1 MNTKKQI
8 DKLLVKAKDCYLHGN
23 ALEKNEKTF
32 FKGVSINGDQDTL
45 EAIFKE
51 LCQLDPTNMDYQLDL
66 AATLITNNKLEESL
80 GLLQNILQKAPIDYS
95 ILMTCYVYLWLI
107 SGEFSADL
115 LKELMSLDK
124 KRTEKFIQ
132 DFVNLEKIRQ
142 KKVNTEIK
150 NYENG
155 HLFVLLGYD
164 LQKDGSIPPILY
176 QRLELALQLLIK
188 NPYSDIIVSGGIPEN
203 YRTEADM
210 MEKWLIN
217 RGIAPERIFKEN
229 KSINTIENAL
239 FSVQQ
244 ACKIT
249 FSKKITLI
257 SSVSHLRRAQI
268 LFMIADRI
276 INTKDKIKVIDI
288 VGTVDAPELVSH
300 SSKEEQIVMY
310 RDVLRINGLWLYPN
324 LIR

>member
-1 MNTKKQI
+1 M
-8 DKLLVKAKDCYLHGN
+8 
-23 ALEKNEKTF
+23 
-32 FKGVSINGDQDTL
+32 
-45 EAIFKE
+45 
-51 LCQLDPTNMDYQLDL
+51 
-66 AATLITNNKLEESL
+66 
-80 GLLQNILQKAPIDYS
+80 QNITQKAANNYNT
-95 ILMTCYVYLWLI
+95 LMICYVYLGLVT
-107 SGEFSADL
+107 GDFSADL
-115 LKELMSLDK
+115 LNKLTSLDK

-142 KKVNTEIK
+142 KKVTTEIK
-150 NYENG
+150 NYEKG

-164 LQKDGSIPPILY
+164 LQKDGSIPIILQ

-239 FSVQQ
+239 FSVQR
-244 ACKIT
+244 ARKIS
-249 FSKKITLI
+249 FSKKVTLI

-276 INTKDKIKVIDI
+276 INTEDKIKMIDL
-288 VGTVDAPELVSH
+288 VGTLDVPELVNH